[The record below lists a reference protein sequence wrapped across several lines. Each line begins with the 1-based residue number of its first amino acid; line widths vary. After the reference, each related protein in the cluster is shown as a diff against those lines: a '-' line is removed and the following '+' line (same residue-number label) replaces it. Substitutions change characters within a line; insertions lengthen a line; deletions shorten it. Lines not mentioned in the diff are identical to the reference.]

1 MNKQLVIPCSR
12 MILILNEGDL
22 IQGLKPETLE
32 KGLRQ
37 GKAYKRASEC
47 EKRQANID
55 RWQMYEWLK
64 GNRIPENAAS
74 LVETMSVRELRE
86 GVIEFLL
93 SRR

>member
-12 MILILNEGDL
+12 MILILNEGEL

-32 KGLRQ
+32 KGIRQ
-37 GKAYKRASEC
+37 GKAYKRAAEC
-47 EKRQANID
+47 ERRQVQVD
-55 RWQMYEWLK
+55 RWQVYEWLK
-64 GNRIPENAAS
+64 GNKAPENAAS
-74 LVETMSVRELRE
+74 IIETMSVMELRE